1 MSALPRRLF
10 WRVYLTLLASL
21 VAVAVLM
28 GASWWLMGEN
38 PRGRWGAFHIHLSG
52 PILPASDEARGAI
65 AAAIDRLGE
74 EIGGDISVYAADG
87 ALVASHGPPIA
98 LEGSER
104 GGPVMRP
111 PTMRI
116 DLADGRILLARPRP
130 PPHPGLHILA
140 MALLVAGGVALTVYP
155 IAGRLTRR
163 LEGLRSGVE
172 SWGAGALSLRL
183 DETGNDEVAVVARA
197 FNAAA
202 GRVEDL
208 LTSQK
213 ALLANASHELR
224 SPLARLRMAIEL
236 WQERQ
241 ATEIHEEIVRN
252 LAEIDELVAEILL
265 ASRLNHGAPDARA
278 ETRIDLVG
286 LAAEEAAPFEA
297 SVVRRAGRR
306 RGRDRRRREAA
317 APPDPQSPGE
327 RRPARTP
334 ADRGRG
340 DEPTRGRANR
350 RLRSRRWNPAGRAG
364 AGVRAV
370 LPARR
375 AQRGRRRL
383 GTRPVAGAPDRP
395 APRRDGVLRRG
406 AGRRQSLCR
415 RSCRGFERRL
425 TTASATGARRDS
437 RRSRAGSCGR
447 ASRPRH
453 ISPAAGRGG
462 ISNRQAPRAAPASPP
477 DMCRGR

>member
-1 MSALPRRLF
+1 MSTLPRRLF

-252 LAEIDELVAEILL
+252 LAEIDQLVAEILL

-278 ETRIDLVG
+278 GHAHRSRRAGGRGGGAVRGERR
-286 LAAEEAAPFEA
+286 
-297 SVVRRAGRR
+297 RRAGRR

-340 DEPTRGRANR
+340 DEPPRRAR
-350 RLRSRRWNPAGRAG
+350 ESSSPIAAMESRRPSGSGCSSRSTGPPGAASPPAAGDSACRWCARSPGATAGRRSAKRRR
-364 AGVRAV
+364 AAAVALSSILPGVRA
-370 LPARR
+370 PADYRV
-375 AQRGRRRL
+375 GD
-383 GTRPVAGAPDRP
+383 GCS
-395 APRRDGVLRRG
+395 PR
-406 AGRRQSLCR
+406 
-415 RSCRGFERRL
+415 
-425 TTASATGARRDS
+425 
-437 RRSRAGSCGR
+437 
-447 ASRPRH
+447 
-453 ISPAAGRGG
+453 
-462 ISNRQAPRAAPASPP
+462 
-477 DMCRGR
+477 

>member
-1 MSALPRRLF
+1 
-10 WRVYLTLLASL
+10 
-21 VAVAVLM
+21 
-28 GASWWLMGEN
+28 
-38 PRGRWGAFHIHLSG
+38 
-52 PILPASDEARGAI
+52 
-65 AAAIDRLGE
+65 
-74 EIGGDISVYAADG
+74 
-87 ALVASHGPPIA
+87 
-98 LEGSER
+98 
-104 GGPVMRP
+104 MRP

-252 LAEIDELVAEILL
+252 LAEIDQLVAEILL

-278 ETRIDLVG
+278 GTRVDLRRAGGRGGGAVRG
-286 LAAEEAAPFEA
+286 ERR
-297 SVVRRAGRR
+297 RRAGRR
-306 RGRDRRRREAA
+306 RRSRSIGDARLLRRLIRNLLENAGRHGR
-317 APPDPQSPGE
+317 PPIEVEVTG
-327 RRPARTP
+327 RPAGARIVVS
-334 ADRGRG
+334 DRGDGIPPAERERVF
-340 DEPTRGRANR
+340 EPFYR
-350 RLRSRRWNPAGRAG
+350 PAGRSESAG
-364 AGVRAV
+364 GWGLGLSLVRQI
-370 LPARR
+370 ARR
-375 AQRGRRRL
+375 HG
-383 GTRPVAGAPDRP
+383 GTAF
-395 APRRDGVLRRG
+395 
-406 AGRRQSLCR
+406 C
-415 RSCRGFERRL
+415 EE
-425 TTASATGARRDS
+425 ATGGGS
-437 RRSRAGSCGR
+437 RFVVDLAGGS
-447 ASRPRH
+447 S
-453 ISPAAGRGG
+453 AG
-462 ISNRQAPRAAPASPP
+462 
-477 DMCRGR
+477 